1 MQSDGGLVDFRK
13 VSGLR
18 AILSG
23 PAGGVVGFARTSYD
37 EKTRRPIIGLDMGGT
52 STDVSRYAGGYEHI
66 FETTT
71 AGISLQCPQLDINTV
86 AAGGGSKLFWQ
97 NGLFKV
103 GPDSAS
109 AHPGPACYRKGG
121 PLTVTDANL
130 FLGRL
135 IPEYFPKIFGKNED
149 EYLDTQATTELFKKI
164 TADVN
169 SEISLNAENLST
181 EEVAAGFLRVANE
194 SMCRAIRTL
203 TEARGHDAAHHDLA
217 VFGGAGG
224 QHACS
229 IASILGIGRIIVHK
243 YSSILSA
250 YGLALADLV
259 CEVQDP
265 LSCACNKDN
274 LHRIQ
279 LKVDELLAKSNLDLQ
294 SQGLK
299 DTMSIDYEIYLNMR
313 YDGSDTLMMILK
325 NDDDWD
331 FKTSFINRHRDEF
344 GFTMPREVY
353 VDDVRVR
360 AIGKSTEYGSQL
372 SPAEELSKLTCK
384 PVPTE
389 AIQQKTPIYFE
400 KLGWMQSPIYFLNSL
415 APGDQVEGPA
425 IIIDN
430 TQTIL
435 ITPNATATALKNH
448 VIINMSAKIA
458 QPSAAIPI
466 VADPVQLS
474 VFGHRFMGIAEQ
486 MGRTLQ
492 KTSVSTNIK
501 ERLDFSCAL
510 FSADGKLV
518 ANAPH
523 VPVHL
528 GSMQYAVLW
537 QHNHWL
543 GRLKDGDVLVS
554 NHPVCGGTH
563 LPDIT
568 VITPYFQD
576 GEIAFY
582 VASRGHHADIGGISA
597 GSLPPNSTELWQEGA
612 AIKSIKLV
620 ENGIFNEAA
629 MEEHLLHRPAKFPG
643 CSGARNLSDNL
654 ADLRAQVGAN
664 QKGVNLLRQLSNEYS
679 LGTLLVSY
687 HTIFKQVIY

>member
-37 EKTRRPIIGLDMGGT
+37 KQTKRPIIGLDMGGT
-52 STDVSRYAGGYEHI
+52 STDVSRYAGAYEHI

-71 AGISLQCPQLDINTV
+71 AGVSLQCPQLDINTV

-103 GPDSAS
+103 GPESAG

-135 IPEYFPKIFGKNED
+135 IPEFFPKIFGKDEN
-149 EYLDTQATTELFKKI
+149 EYLDTLATEELFQKI
-164 TADVN
+164 TLNIN
-169 SEISLNAENLST
+169 SEIPVDADRLSA

-194 SMCRAIRTL
+194 SMCRTIRTL

-224 QHACS
+224 QHACA
-229 IASILGIGRIIVHK
+229 IASVLGIGRIILHK

-259 CEVQDP
+259 SEVQDP
-265 LSCACNKDN
+265 LSCAFN
-274 LHRIQ
+274 Q
-279 LKVDELLAKSNLDLQ
+279 SNLPEIQRSVDRLLVKAKQDLQ
-294 SQGLK
+294 DQGLK
-299 DTMSIDYEIYLNMR
+299 NTMLINYEIYLNMR
-313 YDGSDTLMMILK
+313 YDGSDTLMMILQ
-325 NDDDWD
+325 NGDEWD
-331 FKTSFINRHRDEF
+331 FKTSFINRHREEF

-353 VDDVRVR
+353 VDDVRIR

-372 SPAEELSKLTCK
+372 SPAEEFLKLDCK
-384 PVPTE
+384 PVSSKV
-389 AIQQKTPIYFE
+389 IQKKKSIYFE
-400 KLGWMQSPIYFLNSL
+400 KVGWMESPIYFLSSL
-415 APGDQVEGPA
+415 TPGDQVNGPA
-425 IIIDN
+425 MIIDN

-435 ITPNATATALKNH
+435 VTPNSRATALKNH
-448 VIINMSAKIA
+448 VIIDLGESAS
-458 QPSAAIPI
+458 QEVSSLPTI
-466 VADPVQLS
+466 VDPVQLS

-537 QHNHWL
+537 QHNHWK
-543 GRLKDGDVLVS
+543 GRLRDGDVLVS

-576 GEIAFY
+576 GEIVFY

-612 AIKSIKLV
+612 TIKSIKLV
-620 ENGIFNEAA
+620 ENGVFNEAA
-629 MEEHLLHRPAKFPG
+629 MEEHLLRRPAQYPG

-664 QKGVNLLRQLSNEYS
+664 QKGINLLRQLSNEYS
-679 LGTLLVSY
+679 LGTLLV
-687 HTIFKQVIY
+687 